1 MIILRHD
8 KFISG
13 MRIYKSGDVLPD
25 TASVR
30 SLVEKGFAEIIST
43 EKTSKPARKKESV
56 QAQAI
61 QPPNTVQTMQN
72 SQQNDQGN
80 S

>member
-1 MIILRHD
+1 M
-8 KFISG
+8 G
-13 MRIYKSGDVLPD
+13 EVLPD
-25 TASVR
+25 TAGTR
-30 SLVEKGFAEIIST
+30 ELVTRGFAEVINT
-43 EKTSKPARKKESV
+43 EKNSRAAKKKESV

-61 QPPNTVQTMQN
+61 QPPNPVQVMQN